1 MKLLFRW
8 QGGVTPASDLFG
20 GALRSEVRAQGVPPS
35 ATLEPCFLVH
45 LDIHSEGVHSITDA
59 LGAFTS
65 PETITG
71 AASSTTAALLLL
83 MLCDASGHL
92 LKDNYSLPPLL
103 TSRAS
108 QVPGI
113 ALWLLCK
120 LMFQAASRGH
130 HRCII
135 AFLAGLFS
143 LPTQRCRRFL
153 MDHQHCHSLLQFI
166 KHYLLLPLLCSVWEY
181 PGVHLAMTR

>member
-1 MKLLFRW
+1 MKDCGTSSCTCAPHIPTLESTRKVLFHW
-8 QGGVTPASDLFG
+8 QGGITPASDLFG

-71 AASSTTAALLLL
+71 AAFSISRPLAVLFLL

-92 LKDNYSLPPLL
+92 LEGSYSSLPPLL
-103 TSRAS
+103 LSRAS
-108 QVPGI
+108 QVPGT
-113 ALWLLCK
+113 ASWLLCN
-120 LMFQAASRGH
+120 LMLQAASRCH
-130 HRCII
+130 HQCII
-135 AFLAGLFS
+135 ASHAGL
-143 LPTQRCRRFL
+143 
-153 MDHQHCHSLLQFI
+153 
-166 KHYLLLPLLCSVWEY
+166 
-181 PGVHLAMTR
+181 

>member
-1 MKLLFRW
+1 LTLKLLFRW

-71 AASSTTAALLLL
+71 AASSISRPSAALLLL
-83 MLCDASGHL
+83 MLCDASEHL
-92 LKDNYSLPPLL
+92 LEDNYSLTPLL

-120 LMFQAASRGH
+120 LMLQAASEVTTGASLRFLQ
-130 HRCII
+130 
-135 AFLAGLFS
+135 AFLA
-143 LPTQRCRRFL
+143 CRPK
-153 MDHQHCHSLLQFI
+153 DAGGS
-166 KHYLLLPLLCSVWEY
+166 
-181 PGVHLAMTR
+181 